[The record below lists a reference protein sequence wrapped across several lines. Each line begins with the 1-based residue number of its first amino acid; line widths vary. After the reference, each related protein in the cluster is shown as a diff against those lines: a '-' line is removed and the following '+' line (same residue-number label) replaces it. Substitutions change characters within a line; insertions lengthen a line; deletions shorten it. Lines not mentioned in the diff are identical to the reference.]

1 MILKYL
7 NKSFYINILII
18 FFIFCLDRISKEY
31 VINLNNNSFG
41 KELAISKNLN
51 ISLIWNEGIAFGL
64 FSFDKSNL
72 YNYLTVF
79 IGLVILFLIYLALV
93 TVNYK
98 KYFLLLIIGGALGN
112 FCDRVLY
119 SAVPDFIDFH
129 IANFHWFTFN
139 VADIFI
145 TLGVICMIVLELID
159 NDKYDN
165 NKKI

>member
-18 FFIFCLDRISKEY
+18 FFIFCLDRISKQY
-31 VINLNNNSFG
+31 VINLNNNNFG

-129 IANFHWFTFN
+129 VGNFHWFTFN

-145 TLGVICMIVLELID
+145 TLGVIFMILFEFTD
-159 NDKYDN
+159 NS
-165 NKKI
+165 KKQ

>member
-18 FFIFCLDRISKEY
+18 FFIFCLDRISKQY
-31 VINLNNNSFG
+31 VINLNNNNFG

-129 IANFHWFTFN
+129 VGNFHWFTFN

-145 TLGVICMIVLELID
+145 TLGVIFMILFEFTD
-159 NDKYDN
+159 NSRKQ
-165 NKKI
+165 

>member
-18 FFIFCLDRISKEY
+18 FLIFCLDRISKEY
-31 VINLNNNSFG
+31 VINLNDNSFG
-41 KELAISKNLN
+41 KELVISKNLN

-64 FSFDKSNL
+64 FSFDKTNL

-112 FCDRVLY
+112 FCDRILY

-129 IANFHWFTFN
+129 VGNFHWFTFN

-145 TLGVICMIVLELID
+145 TLGVIFMILFEFTD
-159 NDKYDN
+159 NSRKQ
-165 NKKI
+165 

>member
-145 TLGVICMIVLELID
+145 TLGVIFMILFEFTD
-159 NDKYDN
+159 TSNKNEKY
-165 NKKI
+165 

>member
-129 IANFHWFTFN
+129 VGNFHWFTFN

-145 TLGVICMIVLELID
+145 TLGVIFMIFFEFTD
-159 NDKYDN
+159 NSRN
-165 NKKI
+165 Q

>member
-129 IANFHWFTFN
+129 VGNFHWFTFN

-145 TLGVICMIVLELID
+145 TLGVIFMILFEFTD
-159 NDKYDN
+159 NSRN
-165 NKKI
+165 Q

>member
-31 VINLNNNSFG
+31 VINLNDNNFG

-129 IANFHWFTFN
+129 VGNFHWFTFN

-145 TLGVICMIVLELID
+145 TLGVIFMIFFEFTD
-159 NDKYDN
+159 NSRN
-165 NKKI
+165 Q